1 MMTTL
6 SQPLLSVE
14 NLTIAFSADPA
25 QAAAVNGLSFELR
38 AGETLAIVGE
48 SGSGKSVSMMS
59 LMQLLPRRSTFIRAG
74 AARFNGDDLLTM
86 NEEQINKVRGAQIS
100 MIFQE
105 PMTSLNPVLTIGLQ
119 LTEVLVVHQN
129 MSQAEAKNQAIAML
143 ARVRINDPARRFQQ
157 YPHELSGGMRQR
169 VMIAIAL
176 ACRPKILIADEPTT
190 ALDVTIQAEVLELLR
205 ELKRE
210 FQTSIL
216 LITHDMG
223 VVAEMAD
230 RVIVMRQGNMIEQ
243 GDVDSLFLAPRQPY
257 TQALMRAVPRLG
269 ETGGAAGPVRFR
281 LEGEALAAPPVILPP
296 ASGAPPRPL
305 LEVKDLHVRFDV
317 RQGVLR
323 RLKGRVH
330 AVEGVSFTLYPA
342 ETLALVG
349 ESGCGKSTTGRSLI
363 GLEKATSGDIWL
375 DGYDVTRLDRHGMR
389 PVRKQVQMVFQDPFA
404 SLNPRLD
411 AGSQVREPMD
421 IHRLGSAAERDEQ
434 VDELFSRVGLTREM
448 RYRFPHEFSGGQRQR
463 LCIARALSL
472 RPKLIIADEAVSAL
486 DVSIQAQVVNLMLEL
501 QEQSGIAWLFISH
514 DMAVVEHVAHRVA
527 VMQMGRIVEIGPK
540 ASVFAR
546 PGHAYTQR
554 LMAAVPVADPR
565 HQRTQLFRDATELKS
580 PIRAVDYQVAPQRMQ
595 EIAPGHFIA
604 VDA

>member
-1 MMTTL
+1 MTTL